1 MAVNNTSTQA
11 LIPTAPGKEPTLSIA
26 DLDPLIVDWRTA
38 LDRRVAAGELAPATR
53 SAYTIGAAKFLSW
66 ARTQPLVSVTR
77 ETIREWIAALRTA
90 GHKPGSINTW
100 LSGLRAFYAWA
111 LNERRLASD
120 PTAGLKGA
128 KRKGTTRQHKR
139 AALTDREVVRVLGQP
154 DTDTPQGMRDEA
166 ILALMAYT
174 AARTIEVQRADLADL
189 KSEGGQMVLHVQ
201 GKGRDEKDELI
212 VIDNPAAAGAL
223 HDWLSVRGAKPGP
236 LFVSLSDRSR
246 GARLSLRALR
256 HMIKSYYAVA
266 GVLGKD
272 KTTHSLRHAAI
283 SNALRHGAP
292 VQKVAAMARHASIET
307 TMIYFHEIDR
317 LSDPAERY
325 ISYNGIDDDQGNT

>member
-1 MAVNNTSTQA
+1 MAAKSTPTRA
-11 LIPTAPGKEPTLSIA
+11 LIPTAPNTELTLSAA
-26 DLDPLIVDWRTA
+26 DFSPLIAEWQAA

-53 SAYTIGAAKFLSW
+53 SAYTIGAAKFITW
-66 ARTQPLVSVTR
+66 AQTQPLATVTR
-77 ETIREWIAALRTA
+77 DTIRDWIAALRTA

-111 LNERRLASD
+111 LAEHRLTSD
-120 PTAGLKGA
+120 PTVGLKGA

-139 AALTDREVVRVLGQP
+139 AALTDREVVRVLRQP
-154 DTDTPQGMRDEA
+154 DTNMPIGIRDKA

-174 AARTIEVQRADLADL
+174 AARTIEVHRADLADL
-189 KSEGGQMVLHVQ
+189 KSEAGQMVLHVQ

-223 HDWLSVRGAKPGP
+223 HARLSVRGNQPGP
-236 LFVSLSDRSR
+236 LFVSLSDRSH

-256 HMIKSYYAVA
+256 HMIKGYYLAA
-266 GVLGKD
+266 GVLVKD
-272 KTTHSLRHAAI
+272 KTAHSLRHAAI

-292 VQKVAAMARHASIET
+292 MQKVAAMARHASIET
-307 TMIYFHEIDR
+307 MMIYFHEIDR

-325 ISYNGIDDDQGNT
+325 ISYNGAEDDKGNA